1 MNYSAILLSGFLS
14 VFATASVAQQPR
26 EPIYLDAMSGARI
39 DLDAVSGSGPRKVVF
54 ARVSFVENVSSRCPE
69 DTGALQ
75 IHGGWLGQSRMALLW
90 DPEGQGSSNGWRS
103 TLKPSDDETYQYR
116 VALPGC
122 RTDIA
127 IRQQVFREGAW
138 TTLLVRRELRPSVPE
153 EERRE
158 LERQR
163 LALPERRS
171 VENSLLDALLGR
183 ELSDREAARQ
193 AAVAASQR
201 KSLHEVPTFRQAF
214 FFDEIP
220 PTCFDASGY
229 YRVERTGVVLSFPA
243 PPDIRITPPP
253 PGGVNRFLIERVN
266 LDENRSRLNFT
277 RGDCRWEITIGQSV
291 LRSGVWVPVPIAPA
305 PPPG

>member
-1 MNYSAILLSGFLS
+1 MNYSAILFSAFLS
-14 VFATASVAQQPR
+14 VFATASVAQQPTSLFGQPS
-26 EPIYLDAMSGARI
+26 EPIYLDAASGARI
-39 DLDAVSGSGPRKVVF
+39 DLDAVSGSGAPKVVF
-54 ARVSFVENVSSRCPE
+54 ARVSFVENVGSRCPE
-69 DTGALQ
+69 DTGALH

-122 RTDIA
+122 RMDMA
-127 IRQQVFREGAW
+127 IRQQVLREGAW

-163 LALPERRS
+163 LALAQPRS
-171 VENSLLDALLGR
+171 GKNQLLDAMLGI
-183 ELSDREAARQ
+183 LTDREAARQ
-193 AAVAASQR
+193 AAVAASGR
-201 KSLHEVPTFRQAF
+201 KPLHEVPTFRQAF

-220 PTCFDASGY
+220 PTCFDAIGF

-243 PPDIRITPPP
+243 PPDN
-253 PGGVNRFLIERVN
+253 GQNLFLIERVN
-266 LDENRSRLNFT
+266 LDENRSRLYFM
-277 RGDCRWEITIGQSV
+277 RGDCRWEITISQSV
-291 LRSGVWVPVPIAPA
+291 LRGDAWGPVPIALA
-305 PPPG
+305 PPPR

>member
-1 MNYSAILLSGFLS
+1 MNYRMI
-14 VFATASVAQQPR
+14 VFCSLFWATASVAQQPR
-26 EPIYLDAMSGARI
+26 EPIYLGAVHGARI
-39 DLDAVSGSGPRKVVF
+39 DLDAVSGSGSQKVVF
-54 ARVSFVENVSSRCPE
+54 ARVSFVENVGSRCPE
-69 DTGALQ
+69 DTGALH

-127 IRQQVFREGAW
+127 IRQQVLREGAW

-163 LALPERRS
+163 LALAQPRS
-171 VENSLLDALLGR
+171 GKNQLLDAMVGILT
-183 ELSDREAARQ
+183 DREAARQ
-193 AAVAASQR
+193 AAVAASGR

-229 YRVERTGVVLSFPA
+229 YRVEQTGVVLSFPA
-243 PPDIRITPPP
+243 PPDNRITPPP
-253 PGGVNRFLIERVN
+253 PGGQNLFLIERVN
-266 LDENRSRLNFT
+266 LDENRSRLYFT

-291 LRSGVWVPVPIAPA
+291 LRGDAWVPVPVASVQPTR
-305 PPPG
+305 